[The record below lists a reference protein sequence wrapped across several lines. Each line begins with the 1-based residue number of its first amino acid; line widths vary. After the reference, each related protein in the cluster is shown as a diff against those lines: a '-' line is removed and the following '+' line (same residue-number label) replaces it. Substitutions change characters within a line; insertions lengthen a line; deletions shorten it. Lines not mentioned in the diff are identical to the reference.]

1 MPYAVDDLRKSVVLI
16 TGSTKK
22 FGTGFPI
29 WRESG
34 ATWFLTCAHVVDD
47 VGGNDQIRVDSQPA
61 EVVGRGEPKV
71 VDLAVLRVPGLEMP
85 PFKLGLAGGKDMP
98 CDIPG
103 CTAFMGGLRK
113 RESLEAVLDGQVEFS
128 ECGERWITAWAL
140 RIVGATPLDGGY
152 SGSPV
157 MLGETETVF
166 AVASHKEGERGY
178 AISLVH
184 LREIWPEMPSALLAV
199 PPPTSGG
206 LSWDQWTVPQPA
218 LVELQ
223 NLLRQAA
230 IPDDTVR
237 NAFTA
242 YLKTL
247 GSQATWEPPDDTSQ
261 PLWEVLFDYLLD
273 PSWMNSSGQPHLLRF
288 VNGLV
293 RQARPPFP
301 SRLRKWVRETTAAL
315 GIPAPPAPV
324 EDERELPAYLL
335 LALSPVGGFYTL
347 HAWFTSE
354 PKNYDRVYEEK
365 VGVNLDDMPQHLAR
379 ILAKPKI
386 TGACRRGNLPVL
398 EFFLPVGL
406 LNRDLDRWNPFP
418 KDRPLGAHYGLVVR
432 AAERLWERRWLP
444 GWGRHWHQHCDACG
458 EAVDRHAAWL
468 GRGDRRCEAH
478 LRAGRWVFGLEFVPD
493 DRCFETLLDAGVGIL
508 LWSRRRIKPATL
520 AELKAQ
526 IAGQRIRDLPEWL
539 RQWRDARWQDCR
551 ETGPLSLLW
560 DDPRRVPDDD
570 QPLPPHPD
578 F

>member
-1 MPYAVDDLRKSVVLI
+1 MPPTVDDFQKSVVLI
-16 TGSTKK
+16 TGSTSK
-22 FGTGFPI
+22 FGTGFSI
-29 WRESG
+29 RCEAG
-34 ATWFLTCAHVVDD
+34 ATWILTCAHVVDD
-47 VGGNDQIRVDSQPA
+47 VGGNDHVLVDAKPA
-61 EVVGRGEPKV
+61 QVVGRGEPKA

-98 CDIPG
+98 CVIPG

-113 RESLEAVLDGQVEFS
+113 RESLEAVLDGQVDFS
-128 ECGERWITAWAL
+128 ECGERWIAAWAL
-140 RIVGATPLDGGY
+140 RIVGVTPLDGGY

-157 MLGETETVF
+157 MQGQTETAF

-178 AISLVH
+178 AISLDH
-184 LREIWPEMPSALLAV
+184 LREIWPEMPPDLLGAAS
-199 PPPTSGG
+199 PSFGR

-218 LVELQ
+218 LGELQ

-247 GSQATWEPPDDTSQ
+247 GSQATWEPPDDASQ
-261 PLWEVLFDYLLD
+261 PLWDVLFDYLLD

-288 VNGLV
+288 VNGLA

-301 SRLRKWVRETTAAL
+301 LRLRKWVGETAAAL
-315 GIPAPPAPV
+315 GIPVPPAPV

-335 LALSPVGGFYTL
+335 LALSPEGGYYTL
-347 HAWFTSE
+347 HAWFTSDPE
-354 PKNYDRVYEEK
+354 AYDRVYEEK
-365 VGVNLDDMPQHLAR
+365 VGVNLDDLPRHLAR

-406 LNRDLDRWNPFP
+406 LNRDLDQWNPFP
-418 KDRPLGAHYGLVVR
+418 RDRPLGAHYGLVAR
-432 AAERLWERRWLP
+432 AGERLWDKRWLP
-444 GWGRHWHQHCDACG
+444 GWGRYWKQHWDTCG
-458 EAVDRHAAWL
+458 EAVECHTAWLDPRDRHH
-468 GRGDRRCEAH
+468 DAH
-478 LRAGRWVFGLEFVPD
+478 LHAGRWVFGLSFVPD
-493 DRCFETLLDAGVGIL
+493 ADCLETLLDAGVGIL
-508 LWSRRRIKPATL
+508 LWSRRKINRARL
-520 AELKAQ
+520 DELKAQ

-539 RQWRDARWQDCR
+539 RQWRDKRWQDYR